1 MLVVRLI
8 HPLIRRRSGAAITG
22 QTGRLRRA
30 GTAALAVS
38 VTGILFATSAQA
50 ASGTQAPPANPRSY
64 LWSWASGPLG
74 IGTSGVRVQAQP
86 IHGLGTGPVKQV
98 TVNHNGPVVALLDNG
113 TVWAWGNGPLGDGGT
128 ESSDSPVQLT
138 SLSGITQV
146 AATTS
151 YEDAIGTY
159 TIYALAGNGTV
170 WAWGDG
176 ANGELGNGTDTATA
190 LSPVQVTGLTGVTSI
205 VAGGDGAYALE
216 SNGTVWAWGDGTS
229 GQLGDGTMANSDVP
243 VQVHLTAPATQ
254 VTSTC
259 GSAYALT
266 SHHQVFAW
274 GENNAGQLGDGTKAD
289 AAGPRLVRRVSDA
302 STVVASCYSAYAI
315 IQPAGT
321 VMAWGAGSA
330 GQIGDG
336 HKANR
341 PYAEAVSGLTGVA
354 SVSTAYRTA
363 FAVLRSGT
371 VWAWG
376 FGRTGQLGNGQYNNS
391 DVPVQVMS
399 INAPVVSVV
408 ADGYAVQG
416 LNDIYAVTSTG
427 SVWSWGPI
435 IGPFGVTGGGGQG
448 ADPGQMPRLPAAT
461 AVFNNGSAWFAA
473 T

>member
-176 ANGELGNGTDTATA
+176 PNGELGNGTDTGTA

-205 VAGGDGAYALE
+205 VGGGDTAYALE
-216 SNGTVWAWGDGTS
+216 SNGTVWAWGLGTS
-229 GQLGDGTMANSDVP
+229 GQLGNGTMASSDVP
-243 VQVHLTAPATQ
+243 VQVHLTARATQ
-254 VTSTC
+254 VTSQC
-259 GSAYALT
+259 GAAYALT
-266 SHHQVFAW
+266 AHHQVFAW
-274 GENNAGQLGDGTKAD
+274 GENSEGQLGDGTKAN
-289 AAGPRLVRRVSDA
+289 AAGPRLVRRVQDA
-302 STVVASCYSAYAI
+302 STVVAACVDAYAI

-321 VMAWGAGSA
+321 VMAWGQGAQGE
-330 GQIGDG
+330 IGDG
-336 HKANR
+336 HKAGR
-341 PYAEAVSGLTGVA
+341 PYPETVAGLTGVS
-354 SVSTAYRTA
+354 SVTAGYYTAYAITQG
-363 FAVLRSGT
+363 GT
-371 VWAWG
+371 LWSWG
-376 FGRTGQLGNGQYNNS
+376 YGEEGQLGDGIRGTNS
-391 DVPVQVMS
+391 DVPVQV
-399 INAPVVSVV
+399 INIDVPVVSVS
-408 ADGYAVQG
+408 AGNYDDQGANNIFAVG
-416 LNDIYAVTSTG
+416 ANG
-427 SVWSWGPI
+427 SVWSWGPP
-435 IGPFGVTGGGGQG
+435 GFGADGSGGDG
-448 ADPGQMPRLPAAT
+448 ADPGQMPRLPPAT
-461 AVFNNGSAWFAA
+461 AVYNCEAAWFASV
-473 T
+473 